1 LAAEISQQFGTD
13 SELIEGDHGIFDIV
27 VDGDKIFSK
36 FDVDR
41 FPEDGEI
48 AGMLSSRSD

>member
-1 LAAEISQQFGTD
+1 LAAEISRELGTE

-36 FDVDR
+36 FDVER
-41 FPEDGEI
+41 FPEAGEI
-48 AGMLSSRSD
+48 AGILSSRSD